1 MLYSLFW
8 FYLFACLV
16 FVKMVNDQFTTKLD
30 PKSSISAAIPASNK
44 WLNKSISGKRQHT
57 QKFLFYSFFL

>member
-1 MLYSLFW
+1 
-8 FYLFACLV
+8 
-16 FVKMVNDQFTTKLD
+16 MVNDQFTTKLD